1 MLIVI
6 GRTAAEVI
14 SNSVKVYRGITFLYP
29 DRIHGPGVR
38 RFASQHEVRCR
49 ERGRVVPQQC
59 DGEVCRQFGVDGRD
73 IDAVR
78 GHHEVVD
85 DVAQRSCSAGIGE
98 HLERK
103 AVRAGAAWVSDGSD
117 PVVHLQAWHLGK
129 LAGVIG
135 DQRGLLA

>member
-6 GRTAAEVI
+6 GRTASEVT

-38 RFASQHEVRCR
+38 RFALQHEVV
-49 ERGRVVPQQC
+49 GN
-59 DGEVCRQFGVDGRD
+59 
-73 IDAVR
+73 
-78 GHHEVVD
+78 
-85 DVAQRSCSAGIGE
+85 VAQRSGGAGIGE

-103 AVRAGAAWVSDGSD
+103 AVRAGPAWVSDGSG
-117 PVVHLQAWHLGK
+117 PVVQLQARHLRK